1 MNNSTMKIGTKLL
14 IGFLSVL
21 ALLILIAG
29 IGTWRLQQINNTV
42 GVMVDEVMQK
52 ERLFSAWASDTSVNG
67 TRTIAAAESTNP
79 ERQKILKDRIKA
91 TSEEIT
97 QIQKKLE
104 GYPKSDEESR
114 LFNEIG
120 DKRKVY
126 IAARDEVFAEKANN
140 EENASKLAQSKL
152 EPALDD
158 YVASIR
164 KLSAYQAK
172 AIEEATG
179 KTKSQTYST
188 SLCLPILGVI
198 ATILG
203 VGISLYITRSIRR
216 QLGGE
221 PDYAVDTMGQIA
233 AGDLSLSIET
243 EDNDNASVLHAVKTM
258 RDSIAGIVGEVR
270 SSADTIATAT
280 NEIAAGNMDL
290 SSRTENQA
298 TSLQQTASSIGQL
311 TTTVKQNAD
320 HASEANQ
327 LAASASELAVKG
339 GEVVAQVV
347 TTMNSITDSA
357 KRIVDIISVIDGIAF
372 QTNILALNA
381 AVEAARAGEQ
391 GRGFAVVAAEVRN
404 LAQRSASAAKEIK
417 ALIGDSVEKVDAGS
431 KLADQA
437 GSTMQ
442 EVVSGVE
449 RVSRIIAEIAYAS
462 REQTTGI
469 EQVNQA
475 IGQMDEATQQNAALV
490 EEAAA
495 AAQSLREQAAK
506 LAEVVGTFKL
516 GDMQFAPPLS
526 RRDLHAIRVNK
537 VDTVNTVAASPPSS
551 APVPSLQRRVA
562 PSRSPS
568 HTISHAATA
577 SSDWEE
583 F

>member
-21 ALLILIAG
+21 SLLILIAG
-29 IGTWRLQQINNTV
+29 IGTWRLQQINGTV
-42 GVMVDEVMQK
+42 TVMVDEVMQK
-52 ERLFSAWASDTSVNG
+52 ERLFSAWAADTSVNG
-67 TRTIAAAESTNP
+67 TRTIATAESTNP
-79 ERQKILKDRIKA
+79 ERQKILKERIKA

-104 GYPKSDEESR
+104 GYPKSDEETK

-126 IAARDEVFAEKANN
+126 IAARDEVFAEKAKS
-140 EENASKLAQSKL
+140 EEDATKLAQSKL

-172 AIEEATG
+172 AIEDATST
-179 KTKSQTYST
+179 TKSQTLFT
-188 SLCLPILGVI
+188 AWCLPILGVV
-198 ATILG
+198 ATLLG
-203 VGISLYITRSIRR
+203 IGISLYITRSIRR

-270 SSADTIATAT
+270 NSADTIATAT

-298 TSLQQTASSIGQL
+298 SSLQQTASSIGQL
-311 TTTVKQNAD
+311 TSTVKQNAD
-320 HASEANQ
+320 HANEANQ

-357 KRIVDIISVIDGIAF
+357 RRIVDIIGVIDGIAF

-404 LAQRSASAAKEIK
+404 LAQRSAGAAKEIK

-442 EVVSGVE
+442 EVVTGVE

-516 GDMQFAPPLS
+516 ADLPFSPPLS
-526 RRDLHAIRVNK
+526 RRELHAIRLNK
-537 VDTVNTVAASPPSS
+537 GVAAGAATPTNKPAAPPILQRQLAAPRPSS
-551 APVPSLQRRVA
+551 HA
-562 PSRSPS
+562 
-568 HTISHAATA
+568 IGNAATSA
-577 SSDWEE
+577 DWEE

>member
-21 ALLILIAG
+21 SLLILIAG
-29 IGTWRLQQINNTV
+29 IGTWRLRQIDSTV
-42 GVMVDEVMQK
+42 STMVDEVMQK
-52 ERLFSAWASDTSVNG
+52 ERLFSAWAADTSING
-67 TRTIAAAESTNP
+67 TRTIATAESNNP
-79 ERQKILKDRIKA
+79 ERQKILKERIKA

-104 GYPKSDEESR
+104 GYPKTDEETR

-126 IAARDEVFAEKANN
+126 IAARDEVFAEKTKN
-140 EENASKLAQSKL
+140 EENALKLAQSKL

-172 AIEEATG
+172 AIELATST
-179 KTKSQTYST
+179 TKSQTQST
-188 SLCLPILGVI
+188 TICLPVLGVI
-198 ATILG
+198 ATLLG
-203 VGISLYITRSIRR
+203 IGISLFITRSIRR

-233 AGDLSLSIET
+233 AGDLSLSIQT
-243 EDNDNASVLHAVKTM
+243 EDDDSASVLHAVKTM

-280 NEIAAGNMDL
+280 SEIAAGNMDL

-298 TSLQQTASSIGQL
+298 NSLQQTASSMGQL
-311 TTTVKQNAD
+311 TSTVKQNAD
-320 HASEANQ
+320 HANEANQ
-327 LAASASELAVKG
+327 LAASASELAIKG

-404 LAQRSASAAKEIK
+404 LAQRSAGAAREIK

-437 GSTMQ
+437 GTTMQ

-469 EQVNQA
+469 EQVNLA
-475 IGQMDEATQQNAALV
+475 IGQMDEVTQQNAALV
-490 EEAAA
+490 EQAAA
-495 AAQSLREQAAK
+495 AAQSLQEQAAK

-516 GDMQFAPPLS
+516 GDMQFSPPLS
-526 RRDLHAIRVNK
+526 RRELHAIRVTK
-537 VDTVNTVAASPPSS
+537 TEPDRTTTLRPQPAALPPALPHTTSRPPSRAVNS
-551 APVPSLQRRVA
+551 D
-562 PSRSPS
+562 
-568 HTISHAATA
+568 ATM